1 MKSFLRV
8 VNITLGTWLC
18 IPENNTTVWGV
29 AVTGHKF
36 VQTVVPLA
44 KLAQTN
50 SNVKHSNS
58 RIQAFN

>member
-1 MKSFLRV
+1 MKSFLRA
-8 VNITLGTWLC
+8 VNFTLGTWLC
-18 IPENNTTVWGV
+18 IPENNRVWGV